1 MGVALVRGPRPLTQG
16 SCTTAVPVDRSSGM
30 NAAPHERGLALLLAH
45 CASLD
50 PDSPTARERLDEAL
64 GPDLAQKLVFAL
76 SSGTKSRAR
85 SRSALGARA
94 LFAA

>member
-1 MGVALVRGPRPLTQG
+1 
-16 SCTTAVPVDRSSGM
+16 M
-30 NAAPHERGLALLLAH
+30 NVVPHERGLALLLAH

-50 PDSPTARERLDEAL
+50 PDSPTARERLDETL
-64 GPDLAQKLVFAL
+64 GPDLARKLVFAL

-85 SRSALGARA
+85 SRSGLGARA